1 VTDLSRRERF
11 VAGLGFSVD
20 DFQLEAFA
28 AVDEG
33 ENVLVSAPT
42 GSGKTLVATYAIE
55 RVLSNGGRA
64 FYTTPL
70 KALSNQKFNE
80 LVERYGAHKVGLL
93 TGDNSVNPDADVVV
107 MTTEVLRNMLL
118 TESSQIQRLTSSSS
132 TRSITY
138 RTRIAGEYGRKS
150 SSSPRRSCN
159 SSPCP
164 PRLPMPASWRNG

>member
-1 VTDLSRRERF
+1 MTDLPRRERF

-28 AVDEG
+28 AVDAG

-55 RVLSNGGRA
+55 RVLDNGGRA

-118 TESSQIQRLTSSSS
+118 TESSQIQRLNVVILDEVHYLQDPYRGGVWEEVIILTP
-132 TRSITY
+132 SIVQFVALSAT
-138 RTRIAGEYGRKS
+138 IANARVV
-150 SSSPRRSCN
+150 
-159 SSPCP
+159 
-164 PRLPMPASWRNG
+164 A